1 MIEWIKKNIVKIV
14 RIIVFVLVVAILFK
28 QYTRVDN
35 VLPSENAIS
44 EYMLNTSSMK
54 IHIPTCASVAKMSEK
69 NKKLVN
75 ANVLDLVA
83 DGYTICFNCY
93 AGLKRRSVVETI
105 LDSTIFRNITEE
117 KPTDLPTVE
126 EYLNAVDTMC
136 RWYTEH
142 IPTYLTEL
150 QSESID
156 DYNKLIPYIHDEKY
170 KGDYLMEYH
179 LYNKYKS
186 KIEKV
191 GTYNVITSDNTNS
204 TIDTFDKGTN
214 ILKANEM
221 AVKYYHDN
229 YDKIKFR
236 KSFAYYPCELIS
248 NSEDDYNMAGDDCVR
263 LIFSALNYMDNGFT
277 KKLKKYSK
285 LNWSRITSTKIAK
298 QDLNIAYAMETLGF
312 EIYDSEEM
320 PQDLNKDNINDLIIY
335 PLESEF
341 KLKKGD
347 IIVRPKHVHFYLG
360 DGKSINVENF
370 GWGKVNRCFPQ
381 ISNIYVEGNIIKF
394 VNIVTGRSEHY
405 TRVYRYVGKED

>member
-28 QYTRVDN
+28 QYTRVDK

-44 EYMLNTSSMK
+44 EYMLNISSMK

-150 QSESID
+150 QSESIN
-156 DYNKLIPYIHDEKY
+156 DYNKLISYIHDEKY
-170 KGDYLMEYH
+170 KGDYLM
-179 LYNKYKS
+179 
-186 KIEKV
+186 
-191 GTYNVITSDNTNS
+191 
-204 TIDTFDKGTN
+204 
-214 ILKANEM
+214 
-221 AVKYYHDN
+221 
-229 YDKIKFR
+229 
-236 KSFAYYPCELIS
+236 
-248 NSEDDYNMAGDDCVR
+248 
-263 LIFSALNYMDNGFT
+263 
-277 KKLKKYSK
+277 
-285 LNWSRITSTKIAK
+285 
-298 QDLNIAYAMETLGF
+298 
-312 EIYDSEEM
+312 
-320 PQDLNKDNINDLIIY
+320 
-335 PLESEF
+335 
-341 KLKKGD
+341 
-347 IIVRPKHVHFYLG
+347 
-360 DGKSINVENF
+360 
-370 GWGKVNRCFPQ
+370 
-381 ISNIYVEGNIIKF
+381 
-394 VNIVTGRSEHY
+394 
-405 TRVYRYVGKED
+405 